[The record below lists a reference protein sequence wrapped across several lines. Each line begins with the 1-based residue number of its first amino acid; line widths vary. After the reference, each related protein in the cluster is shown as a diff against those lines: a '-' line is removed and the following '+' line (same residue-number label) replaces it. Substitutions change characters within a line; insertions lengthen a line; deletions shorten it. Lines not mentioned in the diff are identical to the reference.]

1 MEILCKLSFKTYSKT
16 MKEKFS
22 NKANLLTNV
31 LNLTV
36 CKKLNRMLTCLSS
49 KGFKCAMNSY
59 TIDISSS
66 RIKD

>member
-1 MEILCKLSFKTYSKT
+1 MEILCKLSFKTDSKT

-36 CKKLNRMLTCLSS
+36 CKNINRMLTCLS
-49 KGFKCAMNSY
+49 
-59 TIDISSS
+59 
-66 RIKD
+66 